1 MKGNKNKE
9 EVRKFLVFKLVAKA
23 EHIYFEK
30 DMLFTTPKQFK
41 EAITDYAVHGEWGIR
56 FVKNDLQRVRA
67 VCQEGCKFVAYLTKV
82 PRERSYQLRTLILE
96 HTYSRSYKNPRC
108 TSSYIGKKL
117 MKKLKRQPNIKLK
130 DIQEAVHDKYTLNI
144 SAGKESKV
152 AKAIVLKGSQGNL

>member
-1 MKGNKNKE
+1 M
-9 EVRKFLVFKLVAKA
+9 FKLVAKA

-82 PRERSYQLRTLILE
+82 PRERSYQLRTLTLE
-96 HTYSRSYKNPRC
+96 HTCSRSYKNPRC